1 MNSSVILLSAISFAT
16 LLLGLCAW
24 RLTSSKPLILN
35 AAFASAAF
43 LISAYGIAS
52 KQPGQLIFVMQ
63 FLVTMLLA
71 GRAMGIYWR
80 GFFKGERELR
90 APGHLIGSAVA
101 ICLLGTYVAFL
112 NL

>member
-1 MNSSVILLSAISFAT
+1 MAT

-35 AAFASAAF
+35 ATFASAAF

-52 KQPGQLIFVMQ
+52 KQPGQLIFVMP

-71 GRAMGIYWR
+71 GRAIAIYWR
-80 GFFKGERELR
+80 GFFRGERELR
-90 APGHLIGSAVA
+90 APGHLIGSAAVIGLA
-101 ICLLGTYVAFL
+101 GTYVAFL
-112 NL
+112 SQ